1 MKIAL
6 AGNPNSGKTSLFNTL
21 TGEKAYV
28 GNWAGVTVSK
38 KEAYLKDE
46 YAKGEKIVIVD
57 LPGAYSM
64 SPYTSEESITRDYV
78 NNENPDVI
86 INVVDSTNLN
96 RSLFFTSQL
105 LELGIPMVIALNKHD
120 LSDKKEITIDTLGL
134 SEKLEC
140 KVVTI
145 SALKFEGIE
154 TLIQFAKK
162 ASRDNLVPNPID
174 MNLIITEGDKQTYKE
189 NDIKRFNLA
198 KQISNTYEKRTIDT
212 TLKTRSDKID
222 EIVANKVWGLPI
234 FAVIMWAVYWFSQRG
249 LGGYLSE
256 YLNEVFFGDIV
267 PTTAINILES
277 MNVSGFLQA
286 LIVDGI
292 IGGVGAVLGFLP
304 LIMVLFFCLSLLED
318 CGYMARVAVIM
329 NRYFKKIG
337 LSGKSIIPM
346 LVGSGCAI
354 PGIMS
359 TRTIENTTARRA
371 TAILTP
377 FVPCGAKLPI
387 IGLFAMVF
395 FPTSA
400 WVAPLTYFIAI
411 LVIITSGLIIK
422 HMFNID
428 NSESLFIIELPEYKW
443 PSLKIATLSMLDK
456 AKAFIIKAGTIIL
469 LCNASVWLLQSYD
482 FSLHIVENADF
493 SMLAYLGGIISP
505 LFIPLGMVGWQL
517 AAASIT
523 GFIAKEN
530 VVGSLAVMFAI
541 SEEMLHSG
549 ISPLLIVF
557 TPVTAFAFMCFNLF
571 TPPCFAAIGAMNSEL
586 ASRKVLAFGVG
597 FQVMV
602 GYTVA
607 MLINQIGTFV
617 TTGNVADGFV
627 ASIIILIVE
636 VAVFIKVSHNSRK
649 SAKQSMLAT
658 A

>member
-38 KEAYLKDE
+38 REAYLKDE
-46 YAKGEKIVIVD
+46 YSKEEKITIVD

-64 SPYTSEESITRDYV
+64 SPYTSEETITRDYV
-78 NNENPDVI
+78 KTENPDVI
-86 INVVDSTNLN
+86 INVVDSTNLS

-105 LELGIPMVIALNKHD
+105 LELGIPMVIALNKQD
-120 LSDKKEITIDTLGL
+120 LSDQKEITIDTVGL
-134 SEKLEC
+134 AEYLEC
-140 KVVTI
+140 KVATI
-145 SALKFEGIE
+145 SALKHEGIE
-154 TLIQFAKK
+154 TLIKFAIK
-162 ASRDNLVPNPID
+162 ANKENSVPHPLD
-174 MNLIITEGDKQTYKE
+174 KDLIITEGDKQTYKD

-198 KQISNTYEKRTIDT
+198 KQISNTYEKRTIDANI
-212 TLKTRSDKID
+212 KTKSDKID
-222 EIVANKVWGLPI
+222 EIVANKVWGIPI
-234 FAVIMWAVYWFSQRG
+234 FAVIMWGVYWFSQRG

-256 YLNEVFFGDIV
+256 YLNEVVFGEII
-267 PTTAINILES
+267 PTTAINFLES

-318 CGYMARVAVIM
+318 CGYMSRVAVIM

-346 LVGSGCAI
+346 LVGSGCGI
-354 PGIMS
+354 PGIMA
-359 TRTIENTTARRA
+359 TRTIENISARRA

-411 LVIITSGLIIK
+411 LVIIISGLLIK

-469 LCNASVWLLQSYD
+469 LCNTAIWLLQSYD
-482 FSLHIVENADF
+482 FSFHIVENSDY

-549 ISPLLIVF
+549 VSPLLIVF

-586 ASRKVLAFGVG
+586 GSKKVLIFGVG
-597 FQVMV
+597 FQLMA
-602 GYTVA
+602 GYTIA
-607 MLINQIGTFV
+607 MLINQIGTFFI
-617 TTGNVADGFV
+617 TGSPADGFV
-627 ASIIILIVE
+627 ASIIILLVE
-636 VAVFIKVSHNSRK
+636 IAVFIKVSHNARVSNR
-649 SAKQSMLAT
+649 QSILST
-658 A
+658 